1 MKISTKGRYA
11 LRLMLDIAMNSTVN
25 PVPLKDTAE
34 RQSISV
40 KYLEQI
46 ISALVRV
53 GYVKSIRGPQGG
65 YRLAKAPA
73 DYTVGMIVRQVEGSM
88 VPVACLEE
96 GGMDCTRQGECVTL
110 RIWKELDEAIRGVL
124 EKYTLEDLIGWQEE
138 LGGNYVI

>member
-1 MKISTKGRYA
+1 
-11 LRLMLDIAMNSTVN
+11 
-25 PVPLKDTAE
+25 
-34 RQSISV
+34 
-40 KYLEQI
+40 
-46 ISALVRV
+46 
-53 GYVKSIRGPQGG
+53 
-65 YRLAKAPA
+65 
-73 DYTVGMIVRQVEGSM
+73 M